1 MTNMPPNLTSKL
13 RTDIVQA
20 PSAIKAAS
28 GITLFGKKIRSI
40 IYTMDVAVIANC
52 DADAILAVYPWTPN
66 TRILQ
71 AVATV
76 ANVPILA
83 GIGGG
88 LTKGLRA
95 ATIGA
100 FAEESGAQAVVLN
113 APTPIETLINV
124 NRVVDV
130 PTIYTIVR
138 HMDDLNAR
146 IDAGVAVSYTHLRAH
161 ET

>member
-1 MTNMPPNLTSKL
+1 MTNLPPNLTSKL

-88 LTKGLRA
+88 LTKG
-95 ATIGA
+95 
-100 FAEESGAQAVVLN
+100 
-113 APTPIETLINV
+113 
-124 NRVVDV
+124 
-130 PTIYTIVR
+130 
-138 HMDDLNAR
+138 
-146 IDAGVAVSYTHLRAH
+146 
-161 ET
+161 

>member
-83 GIGGG
+83 NQG
-88 LTKGLRA
+88 LASRNHWRFCRRKRCPGRCVKCA
-95 ATIGA
+95 N
-100 FAEESGAQAVVLN
+100 S
-113 APTPIETLINV
+113 
-124 NRVVDV
+124 D
-130 PTIYTIVR
+130 
-138 HMDDLNAR
+138 
-146 IDAGVAVSYTHLRAH
+146 
-161 ET
+161 